1 MRVIVAE
8 DVLLTREG
16 LTRLLVDAGVEVVA
30 QVGDADA
37 LLREV
42 HYARPDV
49 AIVDIRLPPTQS
61 DEGLV
66 AVSRIR
72 RSYPE
77 VGALVLSQYVEPAY
91 ALRLVS
97 EQPERLGY
105 LLKDRV
111 FDIATITETLRR
123 IAAGETVIDPSIV
136 SRLLGRSRRHS
147 PLAGL
152 TDREREVLALTAEG
166 LSNKGI
172 AAKLIITER
181 TVEAHLTQIFAK
193 LGIKPSDLEHRR
205 ILAVLTFLRS

>member
-1 MRVIVAE
+1 MRVVVAE

-42 HYARPDV
+42 HHTRPDV
-49 AIVDIRLPPTQS
+49 AIVDIRLPPTHT

-72 RSYPE
+72 RGYPD

-97 EQPERLGY
+97 DQPERLGY

-111 FDIATITETLRR
+111 FDIATITDTLRR
-123 IAAGETVIDPSIV
+123 IVAGETVIDPSIV
-136 SRLLGRSRRHS
+136 SRLLGRPRRNS

-152 TDREREVLALTAEG
+152 TDREREVLGLTAEG

-172 AAKLIITER
+172 AARLSITER

-193 LGIKPSDLEHRR
+193 LGISPSDQEHRR
-205 ILAVLTFLRS
+205 ILAVLTYLRS

>member
-16 LTRLLVDAGVEVVA
+16 LVRLLVEAGIEVVA

-42 HYARPDV
+42 HHARPDV
-49 AIVDIRLPPTQS
+49 AIVDIRLPPTHS

-72 RSYPE
+72 RGYPE
-77 VGALVLSQYVEPAY
+77 VGALVLSHYVEPAY

-111 FDIATITETLRR
+111 FDIATITDTLRR
-123 IAAGETVIDPSIV
+123 ITAGETVIDPTIV
-136 SRLLGRSRRHS
+136 SRLLGRPRRNS

-152 TDREREVLALTAEG
+152 TDREREVLGLTAEG

-172 AAKLIITER
+172 AARLVITER

-193 LGIKPSDLEHRR
+193 LGIAPSDLEHRR
-205 ILAVLTFLRS
+205 ILAVLTYLRS

>member
-30 QVGDADA
+30 QVDDADA

-42 HYARPDV
+42 HHARPDV
-49 AIVDIRLPPTQS
+49 AIVDIRLPPTHS

-66 AVSRIR
+66 AASRIR
-72 RSYPE
+72 RGYPE
-77 VGALVLSQYVEPAY
+77 VGVLVLSQYLEPTY

-97 EQPERLGY
+97 EMPERIGY

-111 FDIATITETLRR
+111 FDIATITDTLRR
-123 IAAGETVIDPSIV
+123 ITAGETVIDPSIV
-136 SRLLGRSRRHS
+136 SRLLGRPRRNS
-147 PLAGL
+147 PLGGL
-152 TDREREVLALTAEG
+152 TDREREVLGLTAEG

-172 AAKLIITER
+172 ATRLSITER

-193 LGIKPSDLEHRR
+193 LAISQSDLEHRR
-205 ILAVLTFLRS
+205 ILAVLTYLRS

>member
-16 LTRLLVDAGVEVVA
+16 LARLLVDAGVDVVA

-42 HYARPDV
+42 HHARPDV
-49 AIVDIRLPPTQS
+49 AIVDIRLPPTHS

-72 RSYPE
+72 RRYPE

-111 FDIATITETLRR
+111 FDIATVTDALRR
-123 IAAGETVIDPSIV
+123 IAAGETVIDPTIV
-136 SRLLGRSRRHS
+136 SRLLGRPRRNS
-147 PLAGL
+147 PLARL

-172 AAKLIITER
+172 AAKLAITER
-181 TVEAHLTQIFAK
+181 TVEAHLTQTFSK
-193 LGIKPSDLEHRR
+193 LGITPSDLEHRR
-205 ILAVLTFLRS
+205 ILAVLTYLRD